1 MNLLLKSSLIKK
13 KVDFKFF
20 LFLNSKKFKMYTV
33 STVFYKENIVQ
44 EFKLLNL
51 DLFINYVLEN
61 ISIKAVKYL

>member
-1 MNLLLKSSLIKK
+1 
-13 KVDFKFF
+13 
-20 LFLNSKKFKMYTV
+20 MYTV